1 VKVAF
6 IGLGKMGAGMAAR
19 LIGAGYEVSV
29 YNRTPAKADAL
40 VALGARLAR
49 NPLDACRE
57 VDAVFCMVA
66 DDSASRAMW
75 MGPEGILAADF
86 GPGGRSAPPDS
97 SPVWGVECSTLS
109 HAWVMELAA
118 RVADRGLRY
127 IDCPVTGLPSDAAA
141 GSLTLLVGAPK
152 PDLEAAR
159 DLLSAFSN
167 RIQHFGTVGTGT
179 IYKLIINLLGA
190 VQIAS
195 AAEGMAL
202 AQRAGL
208 DLNVVAEAISLGQ
221 AASPQ
226 VARNVKRMADGDHD
240 RNVVF
245 TSALRLKD
253 VGYALRLV
261 QALQMSAPFGEAA
274 ERGLVELC
282 ERGRAMANESC
293 VFEVA
298 LARQAPGGA

>member
-1 VKVAF
+1 MKVAF

-19 LIGAGYEVSV
+19 LHGAGHQVSI
-29 YNRTPAKADAL
+29 YNRTPSKADSL

-49 NPLDACRE
+49 SPSDACRE
-57 VDAVFCMVA
+57 ADAVFCMVS
-66 DDSASRAMW
+66 DDAASRAMW
-75 MGPEGILAADF
+75 VGEESVLAADL
-86 GPGGRSAPPDS
+86 GPR
-97 SPVWGVECSTLS
+97 VLCVECSTLS
-109 HAWVMELAA
+109 HEWVMELAS

-127 IDCPVTGLPSDAAA
+127 LDCPVTGLPPDAAA
-141 GSLTLLVGAPK
+141 GSLTLLVGATEA
-152 PDLEAAR
+152 DLQAAR
-159 DLLSAFSN
+159 GLLSAFAN
-167 RIQHFGTVGTGT
+167 RILHFGSVGTGT
-179 IYKLIINLLGA
+179 AYKLIINLIGA

-208 DLNVVAEAISLGQ
+208 DLEVVAEAISMGQ

-226 VARNVKRMADGDHD
+226 VVRNVRRMADGDHD

-253 VGYALRLV
+253 VEYALRLV
-261 QALQMSAPFGEAA
+261 RALQMSAPFGEAA
-274 ERGLVELC
+274 QRGLAELC
-282 ERGRAMANESC
+282 ERGRALANESS

-298 LARQAPGGA
+298 ASRGAPAGK